1 MPAATPPPTPPSTR
15 PPQSGVQRGP
25 GEQPELNRSLRNRHM
40 AMIAIGG
47 AIGAGLFVGS
57 GSVIKTAGP
66 AAIVSYCLAGAL
78 VLCTMRMLGEMVV
91 AKPSAGSFAD
101 YARTGIGR
109 WAGFTIGWLYWYYYV
124 IIVAVEAVAGAA
136 ILHAWIGLPLWVLA
150 MGLMAVMTASNLLSV
165 KSFGE
170 FEFWFSSIKV
180 AAIVALLIVG
190 LLYVFG
196 GWPGSSFDFSNL
208 TAHGG
213 FAPHGSTSI
222 FSAIVVVIFAFGGAE
237 IVTIAAAESKEP
249 ERAVARATTG
259 TIWRI
264 ILFYVGSI
272 FLVVTIVPWDSAKVL
287 ASPYV
292 AAWNIIGLPSAG
304 VVMDVVILTAVLS
317 VLNSSVYVSSRM
329 LRALAVHGDAPA
341 WMVKT
346 NKRQVPARAILA
358 GTAVGWISVLFAY
371 LSPDTV
377 FTYLVNSS
385 GAIAIFMYVLIGVS
399 QLRMRRRLEREAP
412 ERLTL
417 RMWLFPYLTWIVIAG
432 FAAVLVAMAVM
443 ADQRTQLATSLAS
456 LAVVLI
462 AYAIRRARGSR
473 PEGPRQGR
481 AARAGSGTKVGDQT
495 VPTPA
500 PRP

>member
-1 MPAATPPPTPPSTR
+1 MTSPAPR
-15 PPQSGVQRGP
+15 REPQSP
-25 GEQPELNRSLRNRHM
+25 HPELSRSLRNRHM
-40 AMIAIGG
+40 SMIAIGG

-91 AKPSAGSFAD
+91 AKPSSGSFAD
-101 YARTGIGR
+101 YARTAIGP

-150 MGLMAVMTASNLLSV
+150 MGLMVVMTATNLLSV

-170 FEFWFSSIKV
+170 FEFWFSSVKV
-180 AAIVALLIVG
+180 AAIVAFLIIG
-190 LLYVFG
+190 GLYVFG
-196 GWPGSSFDFSNL
+196 AWPGASFDFSNL

-213 FAPHGSTSI
+213 FAPNGFTAI

-249 ERAVARATTG
+249 ERSVARATTG
-259 TIWRI
+259 IIWRI

-272 FLVVTIVPWDSAKVL
+272 VLVVTIVPWDSAKVL

-292 AAWNIIGLPSAG
+292 AAWNIIGLPGAG

-329 LRALAVHGDAPA
+329 LRALATHGDAPA
-341 WMVKT
+341 WLVAT
-346 NKRQVPARAILA
+346 NRRNVPARAILA

-377 FTYLVNSS
+377 FSYLVNSS
-385 GAIAIFMYVLIGVS
+385 GAIAIFMYLLIGVS

-417 RMWLFPYLTWIVIAG
+417 RMWLFPYLTWVVMAG
-432 FAAVLVAMAVM
+432 FAAVLVAMAVI
-443 ADQRTQLATSLAS
+443 ADQRTQLLTSLGS
-456 LAVVLI
+456 LAVVLLVH
-462 AYAIRRARGSR
+462 AVRRVCGNR
-473 PEGPRQGR
+473 PPSPADAAVTDGPE
-481 AARAGSGTKVGDQT
+481 ADVL
-495 VPTPA
+495 PT
-500 PRP
+500 R

>member
-1 MPAATPPPTPPSTR
+1 MSQHTPPT
-15 PPQSGVQRGP
+15 
-25 GEQPELNRSLRNRHM
+25 EQPQLSRSLRNRHM

-91 AKPSAGSFAD
+91 ARPSSGSFSD
-101 YARTGIGR
+101 YARSAIGP

-136 ILHAWIGLPLWVLA
+136 ILHAWLDLPLWVLA
-150 MGLMAVMTASNLLSV
+150 MALMAVMTATNLLSV

-170 FEFWFSSIKV
+170 FEFWFSSVKV
-180 AAIVALLIVG
+180 AAIIAFLVVG
-190 LLYVFG
+190 GLHVFG
-196 GWPGSSFDFSNL
+196 AWPGSSLDFSNL
-208 TAHGG
+208 TSHGG
-213 FAPHGSTSI
+213 FAPNGFTSI

-249 ERAVARATTG
+249 ERSVARATTG
-259 TIWRI
+259 IIWRI

-272 FLVVTIVPWDSAKVL
+272 FLVVTIVPWDGAEVL

-292 AAWNIIGLPSAG
+292 AAWDIIGLPGAG
-304 VVMDVVILTAVLS
+304 TVMDVVILTAVLS

-329 LRALAVHGDAPA
+329 LFALASHGDAPK
-341 WMVKT
+341 WSVKT
-346 NKRQVPARAILA
+346 SKRNVPVRAILA
-358 GTAVGWISVLFAY
+358 GTVVGWVSVVLAY

-385 GAIAIFMYVLIGVS
+385 GAIAIFMYVMIGAS

-412 ERLTL
+412 ERLAL
-417 RMWLFPYLTWIVIAG
+417 KMWLFPYLTWIVMAG
-432 FAAVLVAMAVM
+432 FVAVLVAMAVID
-443 ADQRTQLATSLAS
+443 DQRTQLFTSLGS
-456 LAVVLI
+456 LAVVLV
-462 AYAIRRARGSR
+462 AYGARRAY
-473 PEGPRQGR
+473 GPR
-481 AARAGSGTKVGDQT
+481 ATGSGDVRGTKA
-495 VPTPA
+495 VPEAMSTP
-500 PRP
+500 

>member
-1 MPAATPPPTPPSTR
+1 MSQHTPPT
-15 PPQSGVQRGP
+15 
-25 GEQPELNRSLRNRHM
+25 EQPQLSRSLRNRHM

-91 AKPSAGSFAD
+91 ARPSSGSFSD
-101 YARTGIGR
+101 YARSAIGP

-136 ILHAWIGLPLWVLA
+136 ILHAWLDLPLWVLA
-150 MGLMAVMTASNLLSV
+150 MALMAVMTATNLLSV

-170 FEFWFSSIKV
+170 FEFWFSSVKV
-180 AAIVALLIVG
+180 AAIIAFLVVG
-190 LLYVFG
+190 GLHVFG
-196 GWPGSSFDFSNL
+196 AWPGSSFDFSNL
-208 TAHGG
+208 TSHGG
-213 FAPHGSTSI
+213 FAPNGFTSI

-249 ERAVARATTG
+249 ERSVARATTG
-259 TIWRI
+259 IIWRI

-272 FLVVTIVPWDSAKVL
+272 FLVVTIVPWDGAEVL

-292 AAWNIIGLPSAG
+292 AAWDIIGLPGAG
-304 VVMDVVILTAVLS
+304 TVMDVVILTAVLS

-329 LRALAVHGDAPA
+329 LFALASHGDAPK
-341 WMVKT
+341 WSVKT
-346 NKRQVPARAILA
+346 SKRNVPVRAILA
-358 GTAVGWISVLFAY
+358 GTVVGWISVVLAY

-385 GAIAIFMYVLIGVS
+385 GAIAIFMYVMIGAS

-412 ERLTL
+412 ERLAL
-417 RMWLFPYLTWIVIAG
+417 KMWLFPYLTWIVMAG
-432 FAAVLVAMAVM
+432 FVAVLVAMAVID
-443 ADQRTQLATSLAS
+443 DQRTQLFTSLGS
-456 LAVVLI
+456 LAVVLV
-462 AYAIRRARGSR
+462 AYGARRAY
-473 PEGPRQGR
+473 GPRPT
-481 AARAGSGTKVGDQT
+481 GSGDIRGAKA
-495 VPTPA
+495 VPEAMSTP
-500 PRP
+500 

>member
-1 MPAATPPPTPPSTR
+1 MSSQPQPTSPT
-15 PPQSGVQRGP
+15 
-25 GEQPELNRSLRNRHM
+25 EQPRLSRSLRNRHM

-91 AKPSAGSFAD
+91 ARPSSGSFSD
-101 YARTGIGR
+101 YARGAIGP

-136 ILHAWIGLPLWVLA
+136 ILHAWIDLPLWVLA
-150 MGLMAVMTASNLLSV
+150 MALMAVMTATNLLSV

-170 FEFWFSSIKV
+170 FEFWFSSVKV
-180 AAIVALLIVG
+180 AAIIAFLVVG
-190 LLYVFG
+190 GLHVFG
-196 GWPGSSFDFSNL
+196 AWPGSSFDFGNL
-208 TAHGG
+208 TSHGG
-213 FAPHGSTSI
+213 FAPNGFTSI

-249 ERAVARATTG
+249 ERSVAKATTG
-259 TIWRI
+259 IIWRI

-272 FLVVTIVPWDSAKVL
+272 FLVVTIVPWDGAEVL

-292 AAWNIIGLPSAG
+292 AAWDIIGLPGAG
-304 VVMDVVILTAVLS
+304 TVMDIVILTAVLS

-329 LRALAVHGDAPA
+329 LFALASHGDAPK
-341 WMVKT
+341 WSVRT
-346 NKRQVPARAILA
+346 SRRNVPVRAILA
-358 GTAVGWISVLFAY
+358 GTVVGWVSVVLAY

-385 GAIAIFMYVLIGVS
+385 GAIAIFMYVMIGAS

-417 RMWLFPYLTWIVIAG
+417 RMWLFPYLTWIVMAG
-432 FAAVLVAMAVM
+432 FVAVLVAMAVID
-443 ADQRTQLATSLAS
+443 DQRTQLFTSLGS
-456 LAVVLI
+456 LAVVLA
-462 AYAIRRARGSR
+462 AYGLRRVY
-473 PEGPRQGR
+473 GPRP
-481 AARAGSGTKVGDQT
+481 ATGSGEPRDPKAA
-495 VPTPA
+495 PEPIATP
-500 PRP
+500 

>member
-1 MPAATPPPTPPSTR
+1 MSQPTPPT
-15 PPQSGVQRGP
+15 
-25 GEQPELNRSLRNRHM
+25 EQPRLSRSLRNRHM

-91 AKPSAGSFAD
+91 ARPSSGSFSD
-101 YARTGIGR
+101 YARTAIGP

-124 IIVAVEAVAGAA
+124 VIVAVEAVAGAA
-136 ILHAWIGLPLWVLA
+136 ILHAWLDLPLWVLA
-150 MGLMAVMTASNLLSV
+150 MALMAVMTATNLLSV

-170 FEFWFSSIKV
+170 FEFWFSSVKV
-180 AAIVALLIVG
+180 AAIIAFLVVG
-190 LLYVFG
+190 GLHVFG
-196 GWPGSSFDFSNL
+196 AWPGSSFDFANL
-208 TAHGG
+208 TSHGG
-213 FAPHGSTSI
+213 FAPNGFTSI

-249 ERAVARATTG
+249 ERSVARATTG
-259 TIWRI
+259 IIWRI

-272 FLVVTIVPWDSAKVL
+272 FLVVTIVPWDGAEVL

-292 AAWNIIGLPSAG
+292 AAWDIIGLPGAG
-304 VVMDVVILTAVLS
+304 TVMDVVILTAVLS

-329 LRALAVHGDAPA
+329 LFALASHGDAPK
-341 WMVKT
+341 WSVKT
-346 NKRQVPARAILA
+346 SRRNVPVRAILA
-358 GTAVGWISVLFAY
+358 GTVVGWVSVLLAY

-385 GAIAIFMYVLIGVS
+385 GAIAIFMYIMIGAS

-417 RMWLFPYLTWIVIAG
+417 KMWLFPYLTWIVMAG
-432 FAAVLVAMAVM
+432 FVAVLVAMAVID
-443 ADQRTQLATSLAS
+443 DQRTQLFTSLGS
-456 LAVVLI
+456 LAVVLV
-462 AYAIRRARGSR
+462 AYAIRRTH
-473 PEGPRQGR
+473 GPRPGGSGDSR
-481 AARAGSGTKVGDQT
+481 GARA
-495 VPTPA
+495 VPEAVSTP
-500 PRP
+500 

>member
-1 MPAATPPPTPPSTR
+1 MSQHTTPT
-15 PPQSGVQRGP
+15 
-25 GEQPELNRSLRNRHM
+25 EQPQLSRSLRNRHM

-91 AKPSAGSFAD
+91 ARPSSGSFSD
-101 YARTGIGR
+101 YARSAIGP

-136 ILHAWIGLPLWVLA
+136 ILHAWLDLPLWILA
-150 MGLMAVMTASNLLSV
+150 MALMAVMTATNLLSV

-170 FEFWFSSIKV
+170 FEFWFSSVKV
-180 AAIVALLIVG
+180 AAIIAFLVVG
-190 LLYVFG
+190 GLHVFG
-196 GWPGSSFDFSNL
+196 AWPGSSFDFSNL
-208 TAHGG
+208 TSHGG
-213 FAPHGSTSI
+213 FAPNGFTSI

-249 ERAVARATTG
+249 ERSVARATTG
-259 TIWRI
+259 IIWRI
-264 ILFYVGSI
+264 VLFYVGSI
-272 FLVVTIVPWDSAKVL
+272 FLVVTIVPWDGAEVL

-292 AAWNIIGLPSAG
+292 AAWDIIGLPGAG
-304 VVMDVVILTAVLS
+304 TVMDIVILTAVLS

-329 LRALAVHGDAPA
+329 LFALASHGDAPK
-341 WMVKT
+341 WSVKT
-346 NKRQVPARAILA
+346 SRRNVPVRAILA
-358 GTAVGWISVLFAY
+358 GTVVGWVSVVLAY

-385 GAIAIFMYVLIGVS
+385 GAIAIFMYVMIGVS

-412 ERLTL
+412 ERLML
-417 RMWLFPYLTWIVIAG
+417 KMWLFPYLTWIVMAG
-432 FAAVLVAMAVM
+432 FVAVLVAMAVID
-443 ADQRTQLATSLAS
+443 DQRTQLFTSLGS
-456 LAVVLI
+456 LAVVLV
-462 AYAIRRARGSR
+462 AYWIRRTY
-473 PEGPRQGR
+473 GPRPVGSHGR
-481 AARAGSGTKVGDQT
+481 GD
-495 VPTPA
+495 VPAVAEPISA
-500 PRP
+500 P

>member
-1 MPAATPPPTPPSTR
+1 
-15 PPQSGVQRGP
+15 
-25 GEQPELNRSLRNRHM
+25 M

-91 AKPSAGSFAD
+91 ARPSSGSFSD
-101 YARTGIGR
+101 YARSAIGP

-136 ILHAWIGLPLWVLA
+136 ILHAWIDLPLWVLA
-150 MGLMAVMTASNLLSV
+150 MALMAVMTATNLLSV

-170 FEFWFSSIKV
+170 FEFWFSSVKV
-180 AAIVALLIVG
+180 AAIIAFLVVG
-190 LLYVFG
+190 GLHVFG
-196 GWPGSSFDFSNL
+196 AWPGSSFDFSNL
-208 TAHGG
+208 TSHGG
-213 FAPHGSTSI
+213 FAPNGFTSI

-249 ERAVARATTG
+249 ERSVAKATTG
-259 TIWRI
+259 IIWRI

-272 FLVVTIVPWDSAKVL
+272 FLVVTIVPWDGAEVL

-292 AAWNIIGLPSAG
+292 AAWDIIGLPGAG
-304 VVMDVVILTAVLS
+304 TVMDIVILTAVLS

-329 LRALAVHGDAPA
+329 LFALAAHGDAPK
-341 WMVKT
+341 WSVRT
-346 NKRQVPARAILA
+346 SRRNVPVRAILA
-358 GTAVGWISVLFAY
+358 GTVVGWVSVVLAY

-385 GAIAIFMYVLIGVS
+385 GAIAIFMYVMIGAS

-417 RMWLFPYLTWIVIAG
+417 RMWLFPYLTWVVMAG
-432 FAAVLVAMAVM
+432 FVAVLVAMAVID
-443 ADQRTQLATSLAS
+443 DQRTQLFTSLGS
-456 LAVVLI
+456 LAVVLA
-462 AYAIRRARGSR
+462 AYGLRRVY
-473 PEGPRQGR
+473 GPRPVHSGEPR
-481 AARAGSGTKVGDQT
+481 DPEAAPESV
-495 VPTPA
+495 VTP
-500 PRP
+500 

>member
-1 MPAATPPPTPPSTR
+1 MTSPVPQKEPQLQKE
-15 PPQSGVQRGP
+15 PQSP
-25 GEQPELNRSLRNRHM
+25 QPELSRSLRNRHM
-40 AMIAIGG
+40 SMIAIGG

-91 AKPSAGSFAD
+91 AKPSSGSFAD
-101 YARTGIGR
+101 YARTAIGP

-150 MGLMAVMTASNLLSV
+150 MGLMVVMTATNLLSV

-170 FEFWFSSIKV
+170 FEFWFSSVKV
-180 AAIVALLIVG
+180 AAIVAFLIVG
-190 LLYVFG
+190 GLYVFG

-213 FAPHGSTSI
+213 FAPNGFTAI

-249 ERAVARATTG
+249 ERSVARATTG
-259 TIWRI
+259 IIWRI

-272 FLVVTIVPWDSAKVL
+272 VLVVTIVPWDSAKVL
-287 ASPYV
+287 TSPYV
-292 AAWNIIGLPSAG
+292 AAWNIIGLPGAG

-329 LRALAVHGDAPA
+329 LRALATHGDAPTWLVA
-341 WMVKT
+341 T
-346 NKRQVPARAILA
+346 NKRRVPARAILA
-358 GTAVGWISVLFAY
+358 GTVVGWISVLLAY

-385 GAIAIFMYVLIGVS
+385 GAVAIFMYLMIGAS

-417 RMWLFPYLTWIVIAG
+417 RMWLFPYLTWVVMAG
-432 FAAVLVAMAVM
+432 FAAVLVAMAVI
-443 ADQRTQLATSLAS
+443 ADQRTQLLTSVGS
-456 LAVVLI
+456 LAVVLV
-462 AYAIRRARGSR
+462 AYAVRRARGGR
-473 PEGPRQGR
+473 PAGSADAPER
-481 AARAGSGTKVGDQT
+481 AA
-495 VPTPA
+495 A
-500 PRP
+500 PVR